1 VTVSDDAI
9 AEAIRILLQD
19 THNLAEGAGAA
30 PLAALMAERGRGA
43 GRRAAVILCGQNID
57 RDWLATVLAGR
68 TPRVG

>member
-1 VTVSDDAI
+1 MT
-9 AEAIRILLQD
+9 
-19 THNLAEGAGAA
+19 
-30 PLAALMAERGRGA
+30 